1 MKKLLLVSVA
11 WAALF
16 AGPALAADLAP
27 VPVVLEP
34 VFTWTGFY
42 AGLSAGGRWS
52 NVTWETLAVGLAPGL
67 SPDPT
72 TTPVSFKNSTA
83 RLGGYLGYDWQFAPQ
98 WLFGLEA
105 DFAWGNT
112 SRLNGGVPGTFGTT
126 FQYAPPS
133 AASVDS
139 SWVKQ
144 RWDATVRA
152 RAGFLVTP
160 AWLVYAAAGIAMESV
175 EVGASCSGNGP
186 SWCMDGIPRYEPVT
200 YVRTGWTI
208 GGGTEAALWRNW
220 FVRIEYRYTD
230 YGAIDYTF
238 FTFPQ
243 TVDDVRT
250 SVRLHTQT
258 VIGGIAFKFN

>member
-83 RLGGYLGYDWQFAPQ
+83 RLGGYLGYDWQFGPQ

-105 DFAWGNT
+105 YSPGANPG
-112 SRLNGGVPGTFGTT
+112 RLTGAARGTFGPPS
-126 FQYAPPS
+126 QPAPPPPPG
-133 AASVDS
+133 VDTS
-139 SWVKQ
+139 GVKQ
-144 RWDATVRA
+144 RGDQTVRA
-152 RAGFLVTP
+152 
-160 AWLVYAAAGIAMESV
+160 
-175 EVGASCSGNGP
+175 
-186 SWCMDGIPRYEPVT
+186 
-200 YVRTGWTI
+200 
-208 GGGTEAALWRNW
+208 
-220 FVRIEYRYTD
+220 
-230 YGAIDYTF
+230 
-238 FTFPQ
+238 
-243 TVDDVRT
+243 
-250 SVRLHTQT
+250 
-258 VIGGIAFKFN
+258 

>member
-27 VPVVLEP
+27 VPVVVEP

-42 AGLSAGGRWS
+42 AGLSVGGRWS
-52 NVTWETLAVGLAPGL
+52 DVMWETLAVGPAPGL

-83 RLGGYLGYDWQFAPQ
+83 RLGGYFGYNWQFAPQ

-105 DFAWGNT
+105 DFAWGHSSQT
-112 SRLNGGVPGTFGTT
+112 NGGVPGTFGTT
-126 FQYAPPS
+126 RQYAPL
-133 AASVDS
+133 AAANVDS
-139 SWVKQ
+139 WWVKQ
-144 RWDATVRA
+144 RWDASVRA
-152 RAGFLVTP
+152 RAGFLVAS
-160 AWLVYAAAGIAMESV
+160 AWLVYATAGVAMQSV
-175 EVGASCSGNGP
+175 EVGASCSGTGV

-200 YVRTGWTI
+200 YVRTGWTV
-208 GGGTEAALWRNW
+208 GAGTEAALSRNW

-230 YGAIDYTF
+230 YGYIDYTF

-243 TVDDVRT
+243 TVDDVVS
-250 SVRLHTQT
+250 SVRLRTQT
-258 VIGGIAFKFN
+258 VLGGIAYKFD